1 MNKIV
6 RFKVNAAIKDMV
18 GRGLIYDDNIAII
31 ELIKNSKDAYS
42 DSVEIEFTNHE
53 TLNVDSQLIIRDFGS
68 GMSEEDIVNKWLN
81 MAYSAKRGTRDKNN
95 KVYAGNKGV
104 GRFSCDRLGRQLI
117 LYTKT
122 KESVP
127 IKMYID
133 WEIFENKGQDD
144 EISKI
149 ELSYDVITQEQFE
162 KESGIKNNHSGTCLI
177 IKNLR
182 SIWTEKL
189 IKYLEREL
197 EKFISDPNSTFKVYL
212 DGTEIKNNI
221 FDKLAFK
228 TTHIKS
234 QITEDGST
242 IQTTLFYQ
250 DNIIYKYEAKNIYET
265 LKNIDVEIHF
275 LDMFGKSYFKKQT
288 GRSVIEYGSVLLF
301 YNGYRISPYGNE
313 GDDWLGI
320 NRRKLQGTRRFLGTR
335 DIIGKVSINNDLD
348 TFQVLTS
355 REGLVHNR
363 AYHELTSIDKD
374 QMILLSNGKSVYGY
388 VINLILQLENFIVN
402 GADWDK
408 LIEIDNEDRTNIISE
423 KEIKDHP
430 EKFTTKAL
438 SPELINTAVNRI
450 YKRKDFEFINFE
462 INKQTINTI
471 NEISK
476 QKYQEYVEKVL
487 GKIGNKKM
495 KDLSVQE
502 KASVKKVIEIEQDK
516 TAKAEED
523 KAYAEE
529 MWKVAEKDKLFA
541 EKEVEIQKKTIEQ
554 ITSENFFL
562 RTTSEEDAELLL
574 DNMHTISIAI
584 NTIENEKSDFIENNE
599 LTKEILEFL
608 ERIDEPIKKITS
620 ISKYAILKN
629 FNDQENPIRADLIT
643 FIRKLLDEERTYPSN
658 RLLKIINNLP
668 TDVSLN
674 LKFVPLKIMTLIYN
688 IISNSKKAGAKSLVV
703 DLYTEN
709 KRIIIHFEDYN
720 SDGVSS
726 KIKNLNDIFEKGVTA
741 TSGAGLG
748 LYQVKK
754 VVSELGGKIIAK
766 AKSDG
771 LILEIIFNETGI

>member
-42 DSVEIEFTNHE
+42 DKVEIEFTNQE
-53 TLNVDSQLIIRDFGS
+53 TLNNNSQLIVRDFGS

-81 MAYSAKRGTRDKNN
+81 MAYSAKRGNRNKNN
-95 KVYAGNKGV
+95 EVYAGNKGV

-122 KESVP
+122 KESFP

-149 ELSYDVITQEQFE
+149 NLSYDIIAQEQFE
-162 KESGIKNNHSGTCLI
+162 QESGIKNNSSGTCLI

-182 SIWTEKL
+182 AIWSEKL
-189 IKYLEREL
+189 IKNLEREL
-197 EKFISDPNSTFKVYL
+197 EKFISDPNSTFKVFL
-212 DGTEIKNNI
+212 NGSEIKNNI

-234 QITEDGST
+234 KITEDGTT
-242 IQTTLFYQ
+242 IQTTLYYQ
-250 DNIIYKYEAKNIYET
+250 DNVIYKYEAKNIYEH

-320 NRRKLQGTRRFLGTR
+320 NRRKLQGTRRFFGTR
-335 DIIGKVSINNDLD
+335 DIIGKVSINNDMD
-348 TFQVLTS
+348 AFQVLTS

-374 QMILLSNGKSVYGY
+374 KMVVLSNGKSVYGY

-408 LIEIDNEDRTNIISE
+408 LIEINNEERTNIISE
-423 KEIKDHP
+423 KEIKEHP
-430 EKFTTKAL
+430 ERFTTKTL
-438 SPELINTAVNRI
+438 SPDLINTTVNRI

-462 INKQTINTI
+462 INKQTISTI
-471 NEISK
+471 NDISR
-476 QKYQEYVEKVL
+476 QKYQEYIEKVI

-495 KDLSVQE
+495 KDLSLHE
-502 KASVKKVIEIEQDK
+502 KASVRKVIEIEQDK

-523 KAYAEE
+523 RAYAEE
-529 MWKVAEKDKLFA
+529 KWLEAEENKKLA
-541 EKEVEIQKKTIEQ
+541 EEKIIKHEKTIEQ

-584 NTIENEKSDFIENNE
+584 STIENEKSDFIENNE
-599 LTKEILEFL
+599 LSQEFVEFL
-608 ERIDEPIKKITS
+608 DRIDEPLKKIAS

-658 RLLKIINNLP
+658 RLLKIINHLP
-668 TDVSLN
+668 EDVSVN

-688 IISNSKKAGAKSLVV
+688 IISNSKKAGAKTLII

-709 KRIIIHFEDYN
+709 NKIILRFEDCN
-720 SDGVSS
+720 SDGISS

-754 VVSELGGKIIAK
+754 VVSELGGEIIAK

-771 LILEIIFNETGI
+771 LILELIFNETGI